1 MEREPFFADKG
12 QAWRALGIVIA
23 FTIVFVSKPFL
34 RDTFTE
40 YPFLMHLVI
49 FASTSAAIGLLLW
62 MLGRKF
68 AARKE
73 HG

>member
-1 MEREPFFADKG
+1 MKEPIIADKG

-23 FTIVFVSKPFL
+23 FTIVFVSKPML
-34 RDTFTE
+34 RDVFTE

-49 FASTSAAIGLLLW
+49 FASTSAAICLLLW

-68 AARKE
+68 SGQKAP
-73 HG
+73 

>member
-1 MEREPFFADKG
+1 MKEPIIADKG
-12 QAWRALGIVIA
+12 QALRFLGMLIA
-23 FTIVFVSKPFL
+23 FAIVFVSKPML
-34 RDTFTE
+34 RDVFTE

-68 AARKE
+68 AGQKE
-73 HG
+73 P